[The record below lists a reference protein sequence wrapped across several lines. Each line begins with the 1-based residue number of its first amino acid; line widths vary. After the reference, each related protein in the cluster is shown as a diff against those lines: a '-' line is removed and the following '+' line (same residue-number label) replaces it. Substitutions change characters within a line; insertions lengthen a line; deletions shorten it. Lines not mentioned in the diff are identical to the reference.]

1 MFKIAIEAPGVILVS
16 LLLTLNIFD
25 SCSGVHFADFQHLSA
40 AFKTTFSVTTAKLTE
55 NSFQLLPI
63 FSHRVPS

>member
-25 SCSGVHFADFQHLSA
+25 SCSGVLFADFQHLSA
-40 AFKTTFSVTTAKLTE
+40 AFKTTFSVTTVKLTE